1 LITKLVLLKLL
12 TEYFPDLS
20 PIQLNQFEVL
30 EALYYYWNSKI
41 NLISRKDISFF
52 YEKHVLHSLSIAKV
66 IRFKPLSE
74 VLDVGTGGG
83 FPGIPLAILFP
94 NTKFYLIDS
103 IGRKLKVVNKIS
115 NSLKLKNIEIKN
127 INAKNFNR
135 KVDFV
140 ISRAVTSMDKFVPL
154 IINNFKIKNKHKL
167 KNGILC
173 LKGGDLN
180 EELINF
186 PKSKEYEISFFFKES
201 FFYKKKVVYISF

>member
-186 PKSKEYEISFFFKES
+186 PKSKE
-201 FFYKKKVVYISF
+201 